1 MYDYSQK
8 CLYCFNDYS
17 CDKVDSIN
25 HATQVLGICVLL
37 PFLGVLMLQQFNEK
51 LKYAMVP
58 FILINGLFMF
68 VVVILTGYSYVIFIY
83 YKAQAIMRILHIL
96 NLVVGAFVVVM
107 IWFVDKYMST
117 DFDYYEES

>member
-1 MYDYSQK
+1 
-8 CLYCFNDYS
+8 
-17 CDKVDSIN
+17 
-25 HATQVLGICVLL
+25 
-37 PFLGVLMLQQFNEK
+37 MLQQFNEK

-96 NLVVGAFVVVM
+96 NLLVGAFVLFM

>member
-1 MYDYSQK
+1 
-8 CLYCFNDYS
+8 
-17 CDKVDSIN
+17 
-25 HATQVLGICVLL
+25 VLGLCILL
-37 PFLGVLMLQQFNEK
+37 PFLGLLMLQQFNEK

-68 VVVILTGYSYVIFIY
+68 VVVILAGYSYVIFIY
-83 YKAQAIMRILHIL
+83 FKAQAVMRILHIM
-96 NLVVGAFVVVM
+96 NLLVGVFVLLM